1 MSNYASH
8 VSTKVTPQSEKVFGS
23 NQVPNSAGGFTFKV
37 DNWTRL
43 NRFLILGNE
52 GGSYYASEHKMTQDS
67 AKCILEC
74 VKENGRKT
82 VDTIVEIS
90 HNGRAPKNDP
100 AVFALALVVKHGD
113 AATRAYAYQ
122 NLSKV
127 CRIATHLFQFLS
139 IADTIGKGTGTGL
152 RKAVQRW
159 YNEKNLDGLALQV
172 IKYRNREGFEHR
184 DALRLAHLKTADAAR
199 NDIYQWVAWN
209 KYKAGK
215 DAPVSAKNDSA
226 KVKYSE
232 KHEQIQSWVK
242 SHYDNEGK
250 LIVNIHPMINAFEQA
265 QRATTASEIVG
276 LIREHELP
284 REAVPTELL
293 NTIEVWDALLPHMPL
308 TAMIRNI
315 ATMTRVGLIAP
326 LSQGSKL
333 VAEKLANV
341 EALKKA
347 RVHPIQLLSALKVY
361 QQGHGERGGNSWT
374 PVQTVV
380 DALDSAFYT
389 AFYNVEPTGKNIML
403 ALDVSGSMDGG
414 SISGIPGL
422 TPRVVSAAMA
432 MVTAKVE
439 KNVYIKGFST
449 EFIDLNISGK
459 KRLDDVISVINNL
472 PFRGTDCSLPMVYA
486 KQNKLDVD
494 AFFVYT
500 DNETYAGRIHPHQ
513 ALAEYRKQSSNNAK
527 SVVVG
532 MVTNDFTIA
541 DPNDAGMLDVVGF
554 DSSAPAVMSDFIK
567 G

>member
-1 MSNYASH
+1 MTNYAKH
-8 VSTKVTPQSEKVFGS
+8 VSAKATPQSEKIFGS
-23 NQVPNSAGGFTFKV
+23 SQVKNNAGGYTFPV

-52 GGSYYASEHKMTQDS
+52 GGSYYASEHNLTQES
-67 AKCILEC
+67 ASCILEC
-74 VKENGRKT
+74 VKQDGRKT

-90 HNGRAPKNDP
+90 HSGRAPKNDP

-113 AATRAYAYQ
+113 NATRAYAYQ

-127 CRIATHLFQFLS
+127 CRISTHLFQFLS
-139 IADTIGKGTGTGL
+139 VADTIGKGTGLGL

-159 YNEKNLDGLALQV
+159 YNDRDINNLALQV

-184 DALRLAHLKTADAAR
+184 DALRLAHLSTTDESR
-199 NDIYQWVAWN
+199 NEIYKWITWS

-215 DAPVSAKNDSA
+215 DTPVSAKKDSDKA
-226 KVKYSE
+226 KYAE
-232 KHEQIQSWVK
+232 KHNQILSWIG
-242 SHYDNEGK
+242 SHYDKDGQLVKE
-250 LIVNIHPMINAFEQA
+250 IHPLINAFEQA
-265 QRATTASEIVG
+265 QRAKSASEIVG
-276 LIREHELP
+276 LIKEHELP
-284 REAVPTELL
+284 REAVPMELL
-293 NTIEVWDALLPHMPL
+293 NTVEVWEALLPHMPL

-341 EALKKA
+341 EAIKKA

-361 QQGHGERGGNSWT
+361 QQGHGERGTNTWT

-380 DALDSAFYT
+380 DALDEAFYT
-389 AFYNVEPTGKNIML
+389 AFDNVEPTGKNIML
-403 ALDVSGSMDGG
+403 ALDVSGSMG
-414 SISGIPGL
+414 SGAIAGIPGL
-422 TPRVVSAAMA
+422 TPRVASAAMA

-449 EFIDLNISGK
+449 QFIDLNISGK
-459 KRLDDVISVINNL
+459 KRLDDVISVIDRL
-472 PFRGTDCSLPMVYA
+472 PFAGTDCALPMVYA
-486 KQNKLDVD
+486 TKNKLDVD

-500 DNETYAGRIHPHQ
+500 DNETWAGNIHPHQ
-513 ALAEYRKQSSNNAK
+513 ALQEYRKQSGNNAK

-532 MVTNDFTIA
+532 MVTNGFTIA

-554 DSSAPAVMSDFIK
+554 DSSAPAVMSDFIR